1 MPELPE
7 VETVRR
13 QLAERLPGRAL
24 VGIEVHDPLLVSPE
38 APEAFVAGLRGR
50 RVAAVGRRGKYLLCG
65 LEGGDTL
72 AMHLRMTGQLWWSP
86 GPPAP
91 GLTHVRARFDLDD
104 GGSLAFCDTRRF
116 GRAWVIARAPGVRRY
131 WAARAG
137 VEPLSAGFT
146 ARRLGELLEGR
157 RLPIK
162 AALLTQTL
170 VAGIGNIYA
179 DEALFQAGVHPLR
192 PAGDLTPA
200 EAARLH
206 RAIRSRLRAGVAAG
220 GSSIDRYRDALG
232 RRGSMQ
238 DQLRV
243 HTHAGEPCPR
253 CGTTVLKSRVAGRGT
268 YHCPRCQPAP

>member
-1 MPELPE
+1 
-7 VETVRR
+7 
-13 QLAERLPGRAL
+13 
-24 VGIEVHDPLLVSPE
+24 
-38 APEAFVAGLRGR
+38 
-50 RVAAVGRRGKYLLCG
+50 
-65 LEGGDTL
+65 
-72 AMHLRMTGQLWWSP
+72 
-86 GPPAP
+86 
-91 GLTHVRARFDLDD
+91 
-104 GGSLAFCDTRRF
+104 
-116 GRAWVIARAPGVRRY
+116 
-131 WAARAG
+131 

>member
-1 MPELPE
+1 MQTAQGLM
-7 VETVRR
+7 
-13 QLAERLPGRAL
+13 AGERGRA
-24 VGIEVHDPLLVSPE
+24 
-38 APEAFVAGLRGR
+38 
-50 RVAAVGRRGKYLLCG
+50 K
-65 LEGGDTL
+65 
-72 AMHLRMTGQLWWSP
+72 
-86 GPPAP
+86 PPAARAD
-91 GLTHVRARFDLDD
+91 HVHCVWELQTSRGNAQLVIRDP
-104 GGSLAFCDTRRF
+104 RRF
-116 GRAWVIARAPGVRRY
+116 GGLWVFDSVD
-131 WAARAG
+131 
-137 VEPLSAGFT
+137 
-146 ARRLGELLEGR
+146 ELLTKRWNVLGLDALTIDATALSQQLGNSNR
-157 RLPIK
+157 SIK
-162 AALLTQTL
+162 AALMDQSC

-179 DEALFQAGVHPLR
+179 DEALHQAGVHPLR

-200 EAARLH
+200 EVGRLH